1 MAGKFT
7 TRKKLI
13 MLSAAIMENM
23 NYLKE
28 SDDLFPQSE
37 MEGKKYGMSVHGYL
51 PDAGSVSQGLVAHP
65 DKAHQVEVT
74 AWLDNYNTAAETDM
88 WDEIENIEDFKKEMV
103 DKRAKKLAREVQ
115 LAVIRENVFRSAQ
128 VVVTSSVGY
137 DLLGDASSALDE
149 LSIVGERVDFQTP
162 KTFSKIARTGANLFL
177 PSDIQKELYEDASLG
192 TYNEAACV
200 KLPGLPI
207 LDTTGMAA
215 SLTVSGTVKKDA
227 SNNVLGVSQITT
239 VTGVS
244 GDVIPGVPYTV
255 SGLKVVDEGGVETEQ
270 PYVVIPV
277 SEVYYDEDGAR
288 QTRTVIPG
296 LRISATGKSW
306 GNPNAH
312 MAAAS
317 ISSATV
323 GTTTTLT
330 LTPVSGIT
338 AGKKYQVGQVRNKK
352 ALSFS
357 GQKFKN
363 LPAAKQDNVGVY
375 ENVSLKMQSAP
386 EIINGVSY
394 FRIDMPFVAR
404 IFDNRQSVTTY
415 LQLD

>member
-51 PDAGSVSQGLVAHP
+51 PDAGSVSQGLVAKP

-207 LDTTGMAA
+207 LDTTGMAS
-215 SLTVSGTVKKDA
+215 SLTVSGTVKKDS
-227 SNNVLGVSQITT
+227 SNNILGVSQITT

-255 SGLKVVDEGGVETEQ
+255 DGLKVVDEGGVETEQ
-270 PYVVIPV
+270 AYVVIPV

>member
-74 AWLDNYNTAAETDM
+74 AWLDNYNAAAETDM

-207 LDTTGMAA
+207 LNTTGMAA

-239 VTGVS
+239 CSGVS

-255 SGLKVVDEGGVETEQ
+255 DGLKVVDEGGVETEQ
-270 PYVVIPV
+270 AYVVIPV

-312 MAAAS
+312 MAAAT

-323 GTTTTLT
+323 GTTVTLT
-330 LTPVSGIT
+330 LTPVSGIV
-338 AGKKYQVGQVRNKK
+338 AGKHYQVGQVRNKK

>member
-207 LDTTGMAA
+207 LDTTGMAT

-239 VTGVS
+239 VVGVS
-244 GDVIPGVPYTV
+244 GAVIPGVPYTV
-255 SGLKVVDEGGVETEQ
+255 NGLKVVDEGGVETEQ
-270 PYVVIPV
+270 AYVVIPV

-312 MAAAS
+312 MAAAT

-323 GTTTTLT
+323 GTTVTLT

-338 AGKKYQVGQVRNKK
+338 AGKHYQVGQVRNKK

>member
-13 MLSAAIMENM
+13 MLSAAIQENM
-23 NYLKE
+23 AYIKE
-28 SDDLFPQSE
+28 ADDLFPQSE

-74 AWLDNYNTAAETDM
+74 AWLDNYNTSAETDM

-115 LAVIRENVFRSAQ
+115 LAVIKENVYRSAQ

-137 DLLGDASSALDE
+137 DMLGDASAALDE
-149 LSIVGERVDFQTP
+149 LSIVGDRIDFQTP

-177 PSDIQKELYEDASLG
+177 PSDIQKDLYEKAALGVYNDAD
-192 TYNEAACV
+192 CI

-215 SLTVSGTVKKDA
+215 KLTVAGTVKKDA
-227 SNNVLGVSQITT
+227 SNNILGVTQITT
-239 VTGVS
+239 CTGVS

-255 SGLKVVDEGGVETEQ
+255 DGLFVVDEGGVETAQ

-277 SEVYYDEDGAR
+277 SEIYYDEDGAR

-312 MAAAS
+312 MAAAT
-317 ISSATV
+317 INTATA
-323 GTTTTLT
+323 GSTTTLT
-330 LTPVSGIT
+330 LSPVSGIT
-338 AGKKYQVGQVRNKK
+338 AGKHYQVGQVRNKK

-363 LPAAKQDNVGVY
+363 LPAAKQDNVGVF

-386 EIINGVSY
+386 EILNGISY

>member
-115 LAVIRENVFRSAQ
+115 LAVIRENVYRSAQ

-149 LSIVGERVDFQTP
+149 LSIVGERVCFQTP

-227 SNNVLGVSQITT
+227 SNNVLGVSQIMTCS
-239 VTGVS
+239 GVS

-255 SGLKVVDEGGVETEQ
+255 DGLKVVDEGGVETEQ
-270 PYVVIPV
+270 AYVVIPV

-312 MAAAS
+312 MAAAT
-317 ISSATV
+317 IRSATV
-323 GTTTTLT
+323 GTTVTLT

-338 AGKKYQVGQVRNKK
+338 AGKHYQVGQVRNKK

-394 FRIDMPFVAR
+394 FRIDMPFVSR
-404 IFDNRQSVTTY
+404 IFDHRQSTTTY

>member
-128 VVVTSSVGY
+128 VVVTNSVGY

-207 LDTTGMAA
+207 LDTTGMAT

-255 SGLKVVDEGGVETEQ
+255 DGLKVVDEGGVETEQ
-270 PYVVIPV
+270 AYVVIPV

-312 MAAAS
+312 MAAAT

-323 GTTTTLT
+323 GTTVTLT

-338 AGKKYQVGQVRNKK
+338 AGKHYQVGQVRNKK

>member
-13 MLSAAIMENM
+13 MLSAAIQENM
-23 NYLKE
+23 DYIKE
-28 SDDLFPQSE
+28 ADDLFPQSE

-115 LAVIRENVFRSAQ
+115 LAVIKENVYRSAQ

-137 DLLGDASSALDE
+137 DMLGDASAALDE
-149 LSIVGERVDFQTP
+149 LSIVGDRIDFQTP

-177 PSDIQKELYEDASLG
+177 PSDIQKDLYEKAAIGVYNDAD
-192 TYNEAACV
+192 CI

-207 LDTTGMAA
+207 LNTTGMAA
-215 SLTVSGTVKKDA
+215 KLTVAGTVKKDA
-227 SNNVLGVSQITT
+227 NNNILGVSQITT
-239 VTGVS
+239 CTGVS

-255 SGLKVVDEGGVETEQ
+255 DGLFVVDEGGVETSQ

-277 SEVYYDEDGAR
+277 SEIYYDEDGVR

-312 MAAAS
+312 MAAAT
-317 ISSATV
+317 INTATA
-323 GTTTTLT
+323 GTTTTLI
-330 LTPVSGIT
+330 LSPVSGIT
-338 AGKKYQVGQVRNKK
+338 AGKRYQVGQVRNKK

-363 LPAAKQDNVGVY
+363 LPAAKQDNVGVF

-386 EIINGVSY
+386 ELLNGVAY

>member
-7 TRKKLI
+7 NRKKLI
-13 MLSAAIMENM
+13 MLSAAIQENM
-23 NYLKE
+23 AYIKE

-74 AWLDNYNTAAETDM
+74 AWLDNYNTSAETDM
-88 WDEIENIEDFKKEMV
+88 WDDIENIEDFKKEMV

-115 LAVIRENVFRSAQ
+115 LAIIKENVYRSAQ

-137 DLLGDASSALDE
+137 DMLGDASAALDE
-149 LSIVGERVDFQTP
+149 LSIVGDRIDFQTP

-177 PSDIQKELYEDASLG
+177 PSDTQKDLYEKAALGVYNDAD
-192 TYNEAACV
+192 CI

-207 LDTTGMAA
+207 LNTTGMAT
-215 SLTVSGTVKKDA
+215 SLTVSGTVKKDV

-239 VTGVS
+239 CTGVS

-255 SGLKVVDEGGVETEQ
+255 DGLKVVDEGGVETEQ
-270 PYVVIPV
+270 AYVVIPV
-277 SEVYYDEDGAR
+277 SEVYYDEDNAR
-288 QTRTVIPG
+288 QTRIVIPG

-312 MAAAS
+312 MAAAA

-323 GTTTTLT
+323 GTTVTLT

-338 AGKKYQVGQVRNKK
+338 AGKHYQVGQVRNKK

-357 GQKFKN
+357 GQRFKN
-363 LPAAKQDNVGVY
+363 LPAAKQDNVGVF

-404 IFDNRQSVTTY
+404 IFDHRQSVTTY

>member
-207 LDTTGMAA
+207 LNTTGMAA

-239 VTGVS
+239 VSGVS

-255 SGLKVVDEGGVETEQ
+255 NGLKVVDEGGVETEQ
-270 PYVVIPV
+270 AYVVIPV

-312 MAAAS
+312 MAAAT

-323 GTTTTLT
+323 GTTVTLT
-330 LTPVSGIT
+330 LTPVSGIV
-338 AGKKYQVGQVRNKK
+338 AGKHYQVGQVRNKK

>member
-207 LDTTGMAA
+207 LDTTGMAS

-227 SNNVLGVSQITT
+227 SNNILGVSQITT

-312 MAAAS
+312 MSATA
-317 ISSATV
+317 IGSATV
-323 GTTTTLT
+323 GTATTLT

-338 AGKKYQVGQVRNKK
+338 AGKHYQVGQVRNKK

>member
-13 MLSAAIMENM
+13 MLSAAIQENM
-23 NYLKE
+23 AYIKE
-28 SDDLFPQSE
+28 ADDLFPQSE

-74 AWLDNYNTAAETDM
+74 AWLDNYNTSAETDM

-115 LAVIRENVFRSAQ
+115 LAVIKENVYRSAQ

-137 DLLGDASSALDE
+137 DMLGDASAALDE
-149 LSIVGERVDFQTP
+149 LSIVGDRIDFQTP

-177 PSDIQKELYEDASLG
+177 PSDIQKELYEKAALGVYNDAD
-192 TYNEAACV
+192 CI

-215 SLTVSGTVKKDA
+215 KLTVAGTVKKDA
-227 SNNVLGVSQITT
+227 SNNILGVTQITT
-239 VTGVS
+239 CTGVS

-255 SGLKVVDEGGVETEQ
+255 DGLFVVDEGGVETAQ

-312 MAAAS
+312 MAAAT
-317 ISSATV
+317 INTATA

-330 LTPVSGIT
+330 LSPFSGIT
-338 AGKKYQVGQVRNKK
+338 AGKHYQVGQVRNKK

-363 LPAAKQDNVGVY
+363 LSAAKQDNVGVF

-386 EIINGVSY
+386 EILNGISY

-404 IFDNRQSVTTY
+404 IFDNRESVTTY
-415 LQLD
+415 IQLD